1 MGLESLARFSTAAR
15 FPRLT
20 ASALAIIISAVAPLT
35 AAACFNDSDCDDGH
49 FCTTDHCIAFICIRF
64 DRDCNDFN
72 DCTADSCS
80 DDRRQCVHENTDFA
94 HCEDFDLFTTAEMC
108 CGGECKGIPDN
119 TAVLGDRCCVA
130 AQCGD
135 DQICLGTICV
145 LDTSI
150 PTPPPTHTPTRTPTR
165 TRTSTP
171 DPRPALSI
179 NDVTGVEGNSGFRSF
194 RFTVT
199 LSRTLDQPV
208 TFHFAT
214 ADGSATAGSD
224 YVARSGDAT
233 IPANTLSLALPG
245 VGVSGDTAIESDESF
260 SMQLSN
266 VSSNV
271 HVADGS
277 GHGVIVNDDLL
288 PIPIPGIGAL
298 EPRDTVTE
306 IDHETPLTLTW
317 TSPTHWR
324 DLNTVDIRLRSVHG
338 IAIWLRFDEAANTI
352 ALIHPADVSVGPAF
366 PPGSADELGGEQV
379 SAILADSTVQ
389 ARSPDGPTVDLTF
402 PLRFERSA
410 AGNSYVV
417 DAAATDD
424 AGDVQDFDTIG
435 TISIAAVP
443 VCPGDCTNDA
453 AVSVEELILGVNIA
467 LGNAD
472 LSQCSALDGNGS
484 GTVDVNELVSAV
496 SAALQGCAA
505 T

>member
-1 MGLESLARFSTAAR
+1 MGLESLPRFSTAAR
-15 FPRLT
+15 IPRLIV
-20 ASALAIIISAVAPLT
+20 SALAIIICAVAPLT

-49 FCTTDHCIAFICIRF
+49 FCTTDHCILFICAHF

-72 DCTADSCS
+72 DCTADSCN
-80 DDRRQCVHENTDFA
+80 DDRRRCDHEFTDFA
-94 HCEDFDLFTTAEMC
+94 SCEDFDLFTTAQMC

-119 TAVLGDRCCVA
+119 TVVLGDRCCVA
-130 AQCGD
+130 AQCPD

-145 LDTSI
+145 RDPSI
-150 PTPPPTHTPTRTPTR
+150 PTATATRTPTRTPTR

-171 DPRPALSI
+171 DPRPALTI
-179 NDVTGVEGNSGFRSF
+179 NNVTDIEGNSGVHSF

-214 ADGSATAGSD
+214 ADGSATAGPD
-224 YVARSGDAT
+224 YTARSGDAT

-245 VGVSGDTAIESDESF
+245 VGVSGDTAIEADESF

-266 VSSNV
+266 VSPNV
-271 HVADGS
+271 HVVDGV

-298 EPRDTVTE
+298 DPRDTVTE
-306 IDHETPLTLTW
+306 VDRETPLTLTW
-317 TSPTHWR
+317 TSPTRWR
-324 DLNTVDIRLRSVHG
+324 DLSTVDIRLRSVHG
-338 IAIWLRFDEAANTI
+338 VAIWLRFDEAANTI
-352 ALIHPADVSVGPAF
+352 ALIHPADVSVGPAL
-366 PPGSADELGGEQV
+366 PPGSPDELGGEQV
-379 SAILADSTVQ
+379 SAVLADSTVQ
-389 ARSPDGPTVDLTF
+389 TRAPDGPTVDLTF
-402 PLRFERSA
+402 ALRFERGA
-410 AGNSYVV
+410 AGSSYLV

-424 AGDVQDFDTIG
+424 AGDVQDFDTLG
-435 TISIAAVP
+435 TISVALTP

-472 LSQCSALDGNGS
+472 VGDCSALDSNGS
-484 GTVDVNELVSAV
+484 GTIDVNELVSAV
-496 SAALQGCAA
+496 NAALQGCAA